1 MSDAPHAAFHPR
13 GPAWLITVVVTM
25 APFMEVL
32 DSTIVNVGLPHIA
45 GNMSVS
51 YDEATWTITSYLVAN
66 GIVVPVSGWLGRL
79 FGRKRY
85 FLICIALFTLM
96 SFLCGIATSL
106 DELVVFRLL
115 QGLFGGGLQPSQ
127 QSIILDTYEPAQRGR
142 GFSFVAAAVI
152 FAPILGPVLGGWI
165 TDSYSWRWMFLINV
179 PIGLFAF
186 VAVLQLLED
195 PPWVIADRVRAR
207 DIDYVGL
214 ALIATGLGAMQF
226 VLDRGQD
233 LDWFASTQI
242 QVLALV
248 AGATIMGAIIWLAMS
263 FRPIVSLRPLGDRN
277 FAVGSLCTFAIGALL
292 YSSNAFIPLLAQ
304 GWFGYTALTS
314 GWLMSPGAALM
325 LVLIPVSAKW
335 ILPHFSTRLVLGF
348 GFFAMGAAAA
358 FASNLT
364 PDIDF
369 WTLAT
374 FRAVQTI
381 GFAFLFVPNSTLSYA
396 TMPRALHRDA
406 TALYSMFRN
415 IGGAVGI
422 SVGTALV
429 SNRIQAHRGH
439 LVTHLTPLEGPY
451 PALVAQY
458 EHTML
463 GLGIAADRV
472 HGMAMGML
480 DRTLNLQ
487 AAVLAYSDVYALSA
501 VLAFLVVPLTLLFRP
516 GVAGRRG

>member
-1 MSDAPHAAFHPR
+1 MSGAPHAAFHPR
-13 GPAWLITVVVTM
+13 GPAWLITVCVTM
-25 APFMEVL
+25 APFMEIL

-85 FLICIALFTLM
+85 FLMCIAAFTFM
-96 SFLCGIATSL
+96 SFLCGVATSL
-106 DELVVFRLL
+106 DQLVIFRLL

-127 QSIILDTYEPAQRGR
+127 QSIILDTYEPAQRSK
-142 GFSFVAAAVI
+142 GFSFVAGAVI

-165 TDSYSWRWMFLINV
+165 TDAYSWRWMFLMNV
-179 PIGLFAF
+179 PIGIFAF
-186 VAVLQLLED
+186 FAVLHLLED

-214 ALIATGLGAMQF
+214 SLIAVGLGALQF
-226 VLDRGQD
+226 MLDRGQD
-233 LDWFASTQI
+233 LDWFESAQI
-242 QVLALV
+242 RILALV
-248 AGATIMGAIIWLAMS
+248 AGATILGAIIWLSLADN
-263 FRPIVSLRPLGDRN
+263 PIVSLRALGDRN
-277 FAVGSLCTFAIGALL
+277 FAVGAFCTFAIGALL

-325 LVLIPVSAKW
+325 LVLIPASAKW
-335 ILPHFSTRLVLGF
+335 ILPNLPTRLVLGF
-348 GFFAMGAAAA
+348 GFFSMGTAAAY
-358 FASNLT
+358 ASHLT

-369 WTLAT
+369 WTLAS
-374 FRAVQTI
+374 FRAVQTV

-415 IGGAVGI
+415 IGGAIGV
-422 SVGTALV
+422 SAGTALV

-439 LVTHLTPLEGPY
+439 LAIHLTPQEGPY
-451 PALVAQY
+451 PVLLAQY
-458 EHTML
+458 EHAIQGM
-463 GLGIAADRV
+463 GIAADRA
-472 HGMAMGML
+472 HGMALGAL
-480 DRTLNLQ
+480 DRMLNLQ
-487 AAVLAYSDVYALSA
+487 AAVLAYSDVYTVSA
-501 VLAFLVVPLTLLFRP
+501 
-516 GVAGRRG
+516 

>member
-1 MSDAPHAAFHPR
+1 MSDAPHRAFHPR
-13 GPAWLITVVVTM
+13 GPAWLITICVTM
-25 APFMEVL
+25 APFMEIL

-45 GNMSVS
+45 GNLSVS
-51 YDEATWTITSYLVAN
+51 YDDATWTITSYLVAN
-66 GIVVPVSGWLGRL
+66 GMIVPVSGWLGRL

-85 FLICIALFTLM
+85 FLFCIAAFTVM

-106 DELVVFRLL
+106 DQLVVFRLL

-142 GFSFVAAAVI
+142 GFSYVAAAVI
-152 FAPILGPVLGGWI
+152 FAPIVGPALGGWI
-165 TDSYSWRWMFLINV
+165 TDAYSWRWMFLINI
-179 PIGLFAF
+179 PIGIFAF
-186 VAVLQLLED
+186 IAVYQLLED
-195 PPWVIADRVRAR
+195 PPWVATDRVRAR
-207 DIDYVGL
+207 DIDYIGL
-214 ALIATGLGAMQF
+214 SLIAVGLGAMQLM
-226 VLDRGQD
+226 LDRGQD
-233 LDWFASTQI
+233 LDWFESTQI
-242 QVLALV
+242 QVCALV
-248 AGATIMGAIIWLAMS
+248 AVATILGAVIWLSMAD
-263 FRPIVSLRPLGDRN
+263 RPIVSLRALGDRN
-277 FAVGSLCTFAIGALL
+277 FAVGSVCTFAIGALL
-292 YSSNAFIPLLAQ
+292 YSSNALIPLLAQ

-325 LVLIPVSAKW
+325 LVLIPASAKW
-335 ILPHFSTRLVLGF
+335 ILPRFPTRLVLGF
-348 GFFAMGAAAA
+348 GFFSMGAAAA
-358 FASNLT
+358 YAANLT
-364 PDIDF
+364 PNIDF

-381 GFAFLFVPNSTLSYA
+381 GFAFLFVPNSTLAYA
-396 TMPRALHRDA
+396 TMPRELQRDA

-415 IGGAVGI
+415 IGGSIGI
-422 SVGTALV
+422 SVATAVV

-439 LVTHLTPLEGPY
+439 LVTYLTPLEGPY
-451 PALVAQY
+451 PGLVAQY

-472 HGMAMGML
+472 HGMTMGLL

-501 VLAFLVVPLTLLFRP
+501 GLAFLVVPLTLLFRP

>member
-1 MSDAPHAAFHPR
+1 MSGGHRGAFHPR

-25 APFMEVL
+25 APFMEIL

-51 YDEATWTITSYLVAN
+51 YDDATWTITSYLVAN

-85 FLICIALFTLM
+85 FLICIAAFTVM

-106 DELVVFRLL
+106 DQLVLFRLL

-127 QSIILDTYEPAQRGR
+127 QSIILDTYEPAQRSK
-142 GFSFVAAAVI
+142 GFSFVAGAVI
-152 FAPILGPVLGGWI
+152 FAPIVGPALGGWI

-186 VAVLQLLED
+186 FAVLQLLED
-195 PPWVIADRVRAR
+195 PPWVVTDRVKAR
-207 DIDYVGL
+207 DLDYVGL
-214 ALIATGLGAMQF
+214 TLIAVGLGTMQF

-233 LDWFASTQI
+233 LDWFGSGQI
-242 QVLALV
+242 QILALL
-248 AGATIMGAIIWLAMS
+248 AGATILGATIWLSMAHT
-263 FRPIVSLRPLGDRN
+263 PIVSLRALGDRN
-277 FAVGSLCTFAIGALL
+277 FAVGTVCTFAIGALL

-325 LVLIPVSAKW
+325 LVLIPASAKW
-335 ILPHFSTRLVLGF
+335 ILPRFPTRLVLGF
-348 GFFAMGAAAA
+348 GFFAMGVAAMY
-358 FASNLT
+358 ASGLT

-374 FRAVQTI
+374 FRALQTV
-381 GFAFLFVPNSTLSYA
+381 GFAFLFVPCSTLSYA
-396 TMPRALHRDA
+396 TMSRELQRDA

-429 SNRIQAHRGH
+429 SNRIQAHRANM
-439 LVTHLTPLEGPY
+439 VSHLTPLEAPY
-451 PALVAQY
+451 PALLAQY
-458 EHTML
+458 EHAMQD
-463 GLGIAADRV
+463 LGIAADRV
-472 HGMAMGML
+472 HAMAMGKM
-480 DRTLNLQ
+480 DQVLNLQ
-487 AAVLAYSDVYALSA
+487 AAVLAYADVYTLSA